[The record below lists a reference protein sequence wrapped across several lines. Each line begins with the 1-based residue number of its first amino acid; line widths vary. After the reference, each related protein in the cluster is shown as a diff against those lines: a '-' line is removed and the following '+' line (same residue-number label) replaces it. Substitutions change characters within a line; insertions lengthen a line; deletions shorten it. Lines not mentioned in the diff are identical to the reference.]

1 MHPSEQA
8 AGAQQIFKL
17 FGNDRRS
24 QGFCLACRQY
34 SDHPALLNAQ
44 KVRHQSRPEDPFQTI
59 TFHAVAEATGHA
71 DRKP

>member
-1 MHPSEQA
+1 MRPSKHA
-8 AGAQQIFKL
+8 AGAQQIFEL
-17 FGNDRRS
+17 FGNDRRT
-24 QGFCLACRQY
+24 QAFCLARRQY

-59 TFHAVAEATGHA
+59 TFHAVAEANGHA